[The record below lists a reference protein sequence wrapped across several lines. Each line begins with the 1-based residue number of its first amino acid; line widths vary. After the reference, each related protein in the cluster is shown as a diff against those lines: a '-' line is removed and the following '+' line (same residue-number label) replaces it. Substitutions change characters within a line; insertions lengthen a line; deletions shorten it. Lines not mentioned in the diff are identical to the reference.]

1 MRRMRSAAFALLAS
15 LSLLN
20 ASCAMFFPPQR
31 LRTESPAA
39 IVLRSGPGSLEA
51 GAAHAD
57 ITPRDRILLGGFG
70 ILRRSTGVHDRLW
83 ARALAVRVGSLTAV
97 MVAVD
102 LVGVHHHDVE
112 DVRARL
118 ADVVS
123 PDAVMVAATHTHSG
137 PDTLGLWGLPPLSTG
152 RDCEYLEQVKEGIAA
167 AARAAIARLGP
178 ARLRWGRTQ
187 APVPGVSRNIREPM
201 LIDRTVTALAFERP
215 DGAAVAT
222 LVHFACHPEILG
234 RRNRLVSADFPAA
247 LCAAIERE
255 RGGGVAV
262 FFNGALGGM
271 VTGHEK
277 EESFEEAERIGNDVA
292 RAAIEALDGAVPAPG
307 EPDMACV
314 RQRMAVPIQNWRYH
328 LGNFFSLFGSRPFT
342 WDGYT
347 PSEVWGLRLGNAV
360 ILTAPGE
367 VLPRLGFELAERA
380 GAADPFLLVG
390 LGNDELGYVIHE
402 EDFGR
407 KLYSYER
414 TVSAGPLLA
423 TLLRR
428 MAAEV
433 LAKLREQPSG

>member
-1 MRRMRSAAFALLAS
+1 MNRMRVPTLALIVPLAF
-15 LSLLN
+15 LN
-20 ASCAMFFPPQR
+20 ASCAMFFPPKR
-31 LRTESPAA
+31 LRAETPAA
-39 IVLRSGPGSLEA
+39 IVLRSGPGRLEA
-51 GAAHAD
+51 GAARAD
-57 ITPRDRILLGGFG
+57 ITPRGDILLGGFG
-70 ILRRSTGVHDRLW
+70 ILRRSRGVHDPLW
-83 ARALAVRVGSLTAV
+83 ARALAVRIGSLTTV
-97 MVAVD
+97 LVAVD
-102 LVGVHHHDVE
+102 LVGFHNHDVE

-118 ADVVS
+118 ADLMP

-137 PDTLGLWGLPPLSTG
+137 PDTLGLWGLPPFCTG
-152 RDCEYLEQVKEGIAA
+152 RDCEYLEHAKEGIAA
-167 AARAAIARLGP
+167 AARAAVSALGP

-187 APVPGVSRNIREPM
+187 APAMGVSRNIREPM

-215 DGAAVAT
+215 DGAPVAT

-234 RRNRLVSADFPAA
+234 RRNRLVSADFAAA
-247 LCAAIERE
+247 LCGAIERE
-255 RGGGVAV
+255 KGGGTAV
-262 FFNGALGGM
+262 FLNGALGGM

-277 EESFEEAERIGNDVA
+277 VECFEEAERIGGDVA
-292 RAAIEALDGAVPAPG
+292 RAALEAIAGAGAPL
-307 EPDMACV
+307 EESEFVCV
-314 RQRMAVPIQNWRYH
+314 RQRISVPIQNWRYH

-342 WDGYT
+342 RDGFT
-347 PSEVWGLRLGNAV
+347 PSEVWGLRLGSAV
-360 ILTAPGE
+360 LLTAPGE

-428 MAAEV
+428 TAAEV
-433 LAKLREQPSG
+433 LEKLQGK